1 MKKYFILGLILL
13 TVPALILA
21 QPEVKGKAEPCQQ
34 ALKGSHE
41 MHCQGQ
47 YKTPLADL
55 LKLTDQQKVDHK
67 KIMVKYQR
75 LNIPL
80 QADLKLARLDL
91 KEALD
96 NLDQKK
102 IDESVKK
109 INDIKAKLFKNK
121 IDQRVEFLK
130 TLTDEQRKILK
141 EKPCGMHKVKKIKRM
156 ERRFGW
162 DDMGK
167 LGSEIDE
174 LLGLV
179 MDIDV
184 GEMEIEPED

>member
-1 MKKYFILGLILL
+1 
-13 TVPALILA
+13 
-21 QPEVKGKAEPCQQ
+21 
-34 ALKGSHE
+34 
-41 MHCQGQ
+41 
-47 YKTPLADL
+47 
-55 LKLTDQQKVDHK
+55 
-67 KIMVKYQR
+67 MVKYQR

>member
-1 MKKYFILGLILL
+1 MKKSIILSLILL

-21 QPEVKGKAEPCQQ
+21 QPAVKGQTEPCQQ
-34 ALKGSHE
+34 ALKGAQE

-47 YKTPLADL
+47 CKTPLADL

-141 EKPCGMHKVKKIKRM
+141 EKPCGMHKVKKIKRL
-156 ERRFGW
+156 EGRFGW

-184 GEMEIEPED
+184 GDMEIEPED